1 MINKNQFSDAMSGLD
16 VETVER
22 YLRAEQAC
30 LASKAKRRRTRIF
43 TALAAAVL
51 ALAMLASF
59 AIIPFVPK
67 TYDLNYEFPKHQFAN
82 TNTKVFF
89 VTEDGEIQ
97 SQRVKL
103 PDTESNVFLTWKHL
117 NTVGDEVQLLGY
129 TEHVEEDA
137 NTAVVPNNLWEFLV
151 MKLNGSASDGYKTV
165 TATLSPQ
172 ITSYENYDALIESLI
187 QTIAKYAGVST
198 EQVKILIDGEGVE
211 IVPPDGIS
219 GRLQFSHS
227 LMGGNAMAVVGGTLD
242 ITVTMTNISLDDIEF
257 TGSWGEFVPSAIL
270 TMGSTAVITHEPYDV
285 TQEYQK
291 YTLAPGE
298 SREMT
303 YTFPIPEGA
312 VCGEYDLLVTFGDDS
327 FTFEKAVQ
335 VVEITIPEDIIKTL
349 EFYYSQPGTYATL
362 GSTAWISVGMTNIS
376 DYDIDYIGSSSAF
389 VPDAVLRLD
398 NTIIEHEIYPHN
410 EDIVEQSLKP
420 GVSREVTYKF
430 SIPENAMC
438 GAYDLIVSFGKES
451 FTFEKAVQVVGFG
464 YVPETTGFTQ
474 FMEQYGFASYD
485 PPTFEQA
492 VRELTY
498 QGTGI
503 FDMTPPASVNW
514 APGYS
519 GEMWWGDLFEY
530 EYSIYNPDG
539 TPLVYKNRFTAYALP
554 DGMTLPYGIT
564 SEDTLIVALEKMGYD
579 AQYLIDAQQNVLLFG
594 NTECGVWLQF
604 VEKSILITYIDTD
617 STVVPEQNADS
628 QTNTYIMTLNYV
640 ADTGAFRLVEA
651 KTEAEIKPTGGAF
664 IGEPKFTYINGEKS
678 DLVFTGEFATKLM
691 EILNHGAWKQGKP
704 KLESSFDSVCI
715 IGNRSLAYYTSAGV
729 FVDSSTNRHLSLSKE
744 DTDMINAILGA
755 YQPE

>member
-59 AIIPFVPK
+59 AIIPFIPK

-257 TGSWGEFVPSAIL
+257 TGSSSAFVPDATL
-270 TMGSTAVITHEPYDV
+270 RLGNTVIEHEIYPHNEDEV
-285 TQEYQK
+285 SL
-291 YTLAPGE
+291 TLAPGE

-327 FTFEKAVQ
+327 FTFEKAV
-335 VVEITIPEDIIKTL
+335 
-349 EFYYSQPGTYATL
+349 
-362 GSTAWISVGMTNIS
+362 
-376 DYDIDYIGSSSAF
+376 
-389 VPDAVLRLD
+389 
-398 NTIIEHEIYPHN
+398 H
-410 EDIVEQSLKP
+410 
-420 GVSREVTYKF
+420 
-430 SIPENAMC
+430 
-438 GAYDLIVSFGKES
+438 
-451 FTFEKAVQVVGFG
+451 VVGFG
-464 YVPETTGFTQ
+464 YIYDASTPFAEFLT
-474 FMEQYGFASYD
+474 QYGFDTAD
-485 PPTFEQA
+485 TEKFKAA
-492 VRELTY
+492 VRALSLDGIGLLDIMNQADVEWAEGYGGEIWSGDRFHY
-498 QGTGI
+498 QC
-503 FDMTPPASVNW
+503 
-514 APGYS
+514 
-519 GEMWWGDLFEY
+519 
-530 EYSIYNPDG
+530 SIYS
-539 TPLVYKNRFTAYALP
+539 PLGVQLFCTNSFKAKVLP
-554 DGMTLPYGIT
+554 DGMTLPHGIT
-564 SEDTLIVALEKMGYD
+564 PEDTLAQVLCKMGYTEEQAKKALQERKD
-579 AQYLIDAQQNVLLFG
+579 IFFVNDLLFAGATLCVNFDSGSLLGNVYADITYEYGDVSMTLRYDQNTQSFEELLIEARGLAELQVTFTSYEFMEYECSLSAQQCSTLAQMLSRARLVYD
-594 NTECGVWLQF
+594 TVD
-604 VEKSILITYIDTD
+604 LICD
-617 STVVPEQNADS
+617 STC
-628 QTNTYIMTLNYV
+628 L
-640 ADTGAFRLVEA
+640 
-651 KTEAEIKPTGGAF
+651 
-664 IGEPKFTYINGEKS
+664 ING
-678 DLVFTGEFATKLM
+678 
-691 EILNHGAWKQGKP
+691 QGYSYDTNEG
-704 KLESSFDSVCI
+704 LFC
-715 IGNRSLAYYTSAGV
+715 GNGQTLT
-729 FVDSSTNRHLSLSKE
+729 L
-744 DTDMINAILGA
+744 TDKDREAFNQLLDQI
-755 YQPE
+755 Q

>member
-82 TNTKVFF
+82 QSVR
-89 VTEDGEIQ
+89 VYYATESGELK
-97 SQRVKL
+97 SERVKL

-187 QTIAKYAGVST
+187 QTIAKYAGVSP

-242 ITVTMTNISLDDIEF
+242 ITVTMTNISLEDIEF
-257 TGSWGEFVPSAIL
+257 TGSWGEFVPGAIL
-270 TMGSTAVITHEPYDV
+270 TMGNTAIITHEDYAI
-285 TQEYQK
+285 TEEYQK

-312 VCGEYDLLVTFGDDS
+312 VCGEYDLLVTFGEDS
-327 FTFEKAVQ
+327 FTFEKAVH
-335 VVEITIPEDIIKTL
+335 VV
-349 EFYYSQPGTYATL
+349 A
-362 GSTAWISVGMTNIS
+362 
-376 DYDIDYIGSSSAF
+376 
-389 VPDAVLRLD
+389 
-398 NTIIEHEIYPHN
+398 
-410 EDIVEQSLKP
+410 
-420 GVSREVTYKF
+420 
-430 SIPENAMC
+430 
-438 GAYDLIVSFGKES
+438 
-451 FTFEKAVQVVGFG
+451 FG
-464 YVPETTGFTQ
+464 YIYDASTPFAEFLT
-474 FMEQYGFASYD
+474 QYGFDTAD
-485 PPTFEQA
+485 TEKFKAA
-492 VRELTY
+492 VRALSLDGIGLLDIMNQADVEWCEGYDGEIWSGDRFHY
-498 QGTGI
+498 QC
-503 FDMTPPASVNW
+503 
-514 APGYS
+514 
-519 GEMWWGDLFEY
+519 
-530 EYSIYNPDG
+530 SIYS
-539 TPLVYKNRFTAYALP
+539 PLGVQLFCTNSFKAKVLP
-554 DGMTLPYGIT
+554 DGMTLPHGIT
-564 SEDTLIVALEKMGYD
+564 PEDTLAQVLCKMGYTE
-579 AQYLIDAQQNVLLFG
+579 QNAQQLLAAQKQVILSSNPLSSVATLFLTFG
-594 NTECGVWLQF
+594 TTYIDIIYEYDGLSLTLKYDKDEQTFRELWIETRGLAELQVTFTSYEFMEYECSLSAQQCSTLAQMLSRARLVYDTVDLICDSTCLINGQGYSYDTNKGLFCGNRQTLTLSDQDRVTFNAMLRRQITGDSDPDTTIEVNSPYDDFEHFAYLYNTECAQ
-604 VEKSILITYIDTD
+604 
-617 STVVPEQNADS
+617 
-628 QTNTYIMTLNYV
+628 IM
-640 ADTGAFRLVEA
+640 A
-651 KTEAEIKPTGGAF
+651 
-664 IGEPKFTYINGEKS
+664 
-678 DLVFTGEFATKLM
+678 
-691 EILNHGAWKQGKP
+691 ILNSGEWQAGDAIARPYDCYDIIIHDSDGMHE
-704 KLESSFDSVCI
+704 LCYDSESGIFQYDDFYLRISQADMNTVNEIF
-715 IGNRSLAYYTSAGV
+715 GGYTV
-729 FVDSSTNRHLSLSKE
+729 E
-744 DTDMINAILGA
+744 MP
-755 YQPE
+755 Q